1 MEYNLQKILSH
12 FVMYLNQLYFNLKRR
27 KNIDSERKISYG
39 LGLEELM
46 LLKYLYFPKQ
56 SADLMQSLPNTHDI
70 FHQTRAVL
78 KLIWN
83 HKRPQIARAIFFFNS
98 VCLLACFWLLWVF
111 VAIHRLFWLQCA
123 GFPLWWLFFCGA
135 WALGTWA
142 Q

>member
-46 LLKYLYFPKQ
+46 MLKYLYFPKQ

-83 HKRPQIARAIFFFNS
+83 HKRPQIARAIFFLILFVCSLAFGCFGSSLLYTGFSGCS
-98 VCLLACFWLLWVF
+98 VQASRCGGFSF
-111 VAIHRLFWLQCA
+111 VEHGL
-123 GFPLWWLFFCGA
+123 
-135 WALGTWA
+135 
-142 Q
+142 